1 MTPNS
6 CSFENFENLY
16 FNPIHNVRFSDT
28 EDKTEPDGN
37 LFNELNTQNFECS
50 YPFPNEIESFLS
62 ERKNS
67 EDINAIHVNKE
78 FVEKF

>member
-37 LFNELNTQNFECS
+37 FFNELNTQNFECS
-50 YPFPNEIESFLS
+50 YPFPNEI
-62 ERKNS
+62 
-67 EDINAIHVNKE
+67 
-78 FVEKF
+78 